1 MSRRRL
7 LAASVLVA
15 GLLLAVAWW
24 LRTAADGAP
33 AVATPAAE
41 PPTAAAPAAT
51 VEPSDSPAPV
61 PEAPPAADAPL
72 PADTLPLS
80 QRIAELE
87 RLAAAGHPE
96 ASCQLVVER
105 LRCGFLARWQPERG
119 ERSRELRLAEQ
130 GQLEAANRAAEDT
143 LLRIQQKQA
152 CRDAPPLESV
162 GSLALL
168 GPAAAA
174 GHAPS
179 AVLYFELGREFRNE
193 RGVFQHPH
201 FDAWRRDAA
210 RRLQAAFEAGHPGAA
225 RALGRAYLD
234 DRDFANALVPDD
246 PARGYLHLQLASR
259 LSGGRRPI
267 GEDLVPGLEAGER
280 ARLQAEADRLH
291 LQRFGGRTDEGPELN
306 ARGPY
311 RQPALSAADFCGDP
325 RGR

>member
-1 MSRRRL
+1 MKARRTGAWIAL
-7 LAASVLVA
+7 ALCLALAAWWVGSRTRA
-15 GLLLAVAWW
+15 LA
-24 LRTAADGAP
+24 
-33 AVATPAAE
+33 
-41 PPTAAAPAAT
+41 PPAAAPADAMQH
-51 VEPSDSPAPV
+51 EAPAPAA
-61 PEAPPAADAPL
+61 APQAETTAATAAVSADAPL
-72 PADTLPLS
+72 PDASLPLS
-80 QRIAELE
+80 QRLAELE
-87 RLAAAGHPE
+87 RLARAGHPE

-105 LRCGFLARWQPERG
+105 LRCGFLTNWQPERG
-119 ERSRELRLAEQ
+119 DRSREMRLADQ

-143 LLRIQQKQA
+143 LLRIEQKRA

-179 AVLYFELGREFRNE
+179 AVLYFELGHEFRNE
-193 RGVFQHPH
+193 RGVFMHPH

-246 PARGYLHLQLASR
+246 PARGYLYLQLASR
-259 LSGGRRPI
+259 LSGGRQRI
-267 GEDLVPGLEAGER
+267 GDDLVPGLDASTR

-291 LQRFGGRTDEGPELN
+291 LARFGGRTDPGPELS
-306 ARGPY
+306 ARGPF
-311 RQPALSAADFCGDP
+311 RQPGLDAADFCTMP
-325 RGR
+325 PAR